1 MAYAGYR
8 SSPHGPQPTSTSVM
22 VVPSLGAKTARGR
35 RTSSRGSNSRACA
48 EARGMWRRSPRT
60 WAWARGRPRGRGTRR
75 IWSPRGRRI
84 TIPRDRA
91 PPPRGPSGEGN
102 VVVVVPVGAAGV
114 KREDGVELQPHA
126 LDQTHEFDVR
136 RPIVLAGS
144 VALHDA
150 PPDVHHDALDARALK
165 RAETVR
171 QLLHALKLALARDG
185 IQREHDV
192 HGDAPSRARRG
203 GGGRL
208 VTAGFP
214 ARPDYSGR
222 IVPERH
228 YYTAPI
234 GGGGSRPTGCT
245 YRPVGSEPARAR
257 RFRLPQKRQT
267 RRLGCLFTTAS
278 PRRASASALPY
289 QR

>member
-1 MAYAGYR
+1 
-8 SSPHGPQPTSTSVM
+8 
-22 VVPSLGAKTARGR
+22 
-35 RTSSRGSNSRACA
+35 
-48 EARGMWRRSPRT
+48 MWRRSPRT

-91 PPPRGPSGEGN
+91 PPPRGPSGGGERGSRR
-102 VVVVVPVGAAGV
+102 PCWRRRSE
-114 KREDGVELQPHA
+114 REDGVELQPHA

-185 IQREHDV
+185 IR
-192 HGDAPSRARRG
+192 GSMTYTGTPPRARGEEEVDGWSPLDSPR
-203 GGGRL
+203 
-208 VTAGFP
+208 APIIP
-214 ARPDYSGR
+214 ADRPQKTLHRPDWR
-222 IVPERH
+222 
-228 YYTAPI
+228 
-234 GGGGSRPTGCT
+234 GGSRPTGCT